1 MKRLFVLILL
11 VAVTSSRADF
21 ASDFAVVMIDDETEA
36 RLGPFPYDR
45 SVYAKAIEACA
56 RYKAKAVVLKFFFD
70 EAKSAAGDT
79 ALRDAM
85 KTIPVVLQARL
96 ETTEATALGIPTK
109 FQFGSE
115 KLASAMQGDRGWIP
129 LPGLMAVAA
138 DIGFVDFAD
147 ANISLVE
154 GYQGKSYKSLVLCC
168 LEHTSGKPA
177 RVGTHGRIFIG
188 DDYLPVDAANVY
200 HGTLNE
206 AAPLR
211 PVSLAR
217 LLTGDVTENELA
229 GRVVIIGWD
238 SPRTPMLPTPYGPMR
253 IHQIFL
259 RCLADSYRTLK
270 AHHPTTLPPAPA
282 P

>member
-1 MKRLFVLILL
+1 MKQLFALILL
-11 VAVTSSRADF
+11 VVVNSGRADF

-36 RLGPFPYDR
+36 KLGPFPYDR

-56 RYKAKAVVLKFFFD
+56 RYKAKAVVLKFSFD

-85 KTIPVVLQARL
+85 KSIPVVLQARL
-96 ETTEATALGIPTK
+96 QETDSTALPIPAK

-115 KLASAMQGDRGWIP
+115 KLAAGIQGERGWIP
-129 LPGLMAVAA
+129 LPALMAVAA
-138 DIGFVDFAD
+138 DVGFVDFAD
-147 ANISLVE
+147 ANIPLVE
-154 GYQGKSYKSLVLCC
+154 IYQENPRKSLVLCC
-168 LEHTSGKPA
+168 LEQATGTPA
-177 RVGTHGRIFIG
+177 HADGHGRVLVG
-188 DDYLPVDAANVY
+188 DGYLPVDDANVY

-211 PVSLAR
+211 PLSLAR
-217 LLTGDVTENELA
+217 LLAGGVNENEIA

-238 SPRTPMLPTPYGPMR
+238 SRRTPTLPTTFGPMR
-253 IHQIFL
+253 IHQLFL

-270 AHHPTTLPPAPA
+270 APKPLENEGQHTR
-282 P
+282 